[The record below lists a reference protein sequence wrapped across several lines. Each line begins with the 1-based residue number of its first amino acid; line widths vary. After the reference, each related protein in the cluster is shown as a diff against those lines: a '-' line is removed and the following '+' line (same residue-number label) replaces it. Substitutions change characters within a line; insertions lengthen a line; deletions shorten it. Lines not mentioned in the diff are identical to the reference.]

1 MIQLGDEETIGSA
14 LHRAADVFGELPLVA
29 APHNPNRD
37 YHPLG
42 YELTYQNSALAVEE
56 LARQYLAAGYGPGH
70 RVGLFLDN
78 RPEHFVH
85 KLALNVIGACCVPV
99 NPEYRASELAYLID
113 HAKLDLIVL
122 LAVRRTIVESVLMT
136 TFEKPVLVEIDQFE
150 ALLRSPRRRREKD
163 AVRSSTS
170 ASILYTSGTTG
181 RPKGCVLSHRYELA
195 AGAWYASRG
204 HLAEVRERSERLY
217 NALPLYHVNA
227 SVLSFFC
234 MLLTGGCQI
243 QSDRFQPSRWWQE
256 VRQSHATI
264 IHHLGVIVPLLLD
277 QPESELDRMHSVRFG
292 FGAGVEPQL
301 QAKFEKRFG
310 FPLLEI
316 WGMTEIVR
324 VLVDNVP
331 PRCVGS
337 RAFGPA
343 VPGLQVKVVDDAGN
357 EAGLNAPGEML
368 VRHSEAQPRKDF
380 FTGYL
385 DDPEATESAWK
396 DGWFHTGD
404 VVVKDE
410 SGMLHFVDRRK
421 NIIRRSG
428 ENIAAAEV
436 EALLMTHPLIEHA
449 AVLAVK
455 DELREEEV
463 LACVVLIAGVRAQ
476 ALDNGRRVEIASEV
490 HDFCRE
496 RLAYY
501 KAPGWILF
509 KGEIPKT
516 GTQKIQKH
524 NILSSRDDPRHEP
537 GIVDLRDRKKRIATS
552 ASGRDTTGA
561 NNMRLEART

>member
-1 MIQLGDEETIGSA
+1 MIPFGEEETIGTA
-14 LHRAADVFGELPLVA
+14 LRRAADVFGELPLVE
-29 APHNPNRD
+29 APPNPNRD
-37 YHPLG
+37 YHTLG
-42 YELTYQNSALAVEE
+42 YELTYQDGALAVEE
-56 LARQYLAAGYGPGH
+56 LARQYVAAGYGPGH

-85 KLALNVIGACCVPV
+85 KLALNAIGACCVPV
-99 NPEYRASELAYLID
+99 NQEYRASELAYLID
-113 HAKLDLIVL
+113 HAKLDLMVL
-122 LAVRRTIVESVLMT
+122 LSIRRTAVESTLMMT
-136 TFEKPVLVEIDQFE
+136 CEKPVLVDIGQFQPS
-150 ALLRSPRRRREKD
+150 LRSPRRRRGTD
-163 AVRSSTS
+163 AVRSSTP

-195 AGAWYASRG
+195 AGAWYANRG
-204 HLAEVRERSERLY
+204 HLAEVRGRSERLY

-234 MLLTGGCQI
+234 MLLTGGCQV
-243 QSDRFQPSRWWQE
+243 QSDRFRPSRWWQE
-256 VRQSHATI
+256 VRESRATI
-264 IHHLGVIVPLLLD
+264 IHYLGVIVPLLLN
-277 QPESELDRMHSVRFG
+277 QPESDLDRMHAVRFG

-301 QAKFEKRFG
+301 HAQFEERFG

-324 VLVDNVP
+324 VLADNVS

-337 RAFGPA
+337 RAFGKA
-343 VPGLQVKVVDDAGN
+343 VPGLQVKVMDDAGH
-357 EAGLNAPGEML
+357 EVGVGVPGEMV
-368 VRHSEAQPRKDF
+368 VRHSVAQPRKDF
-380 FTGYL
+380 FTEYL
-385 DDPEATESAWK
+385 DDPVATESAWRN
-396 DGWFHTGD
+396 GWFYTGD

-410 SGMLHFVDRRK
+410 TGMLHFVDRRK

-436 EALLMTHPLIEHA
+436 EALLLTHPLIEHA

-463 LACVVLIAGVRAQ
+463 LACVVLKAGVRAQ
-476 ALDNGRRVEIASEV
+476 VLDNARRTEIASDV

-509 KGEIPKT
+509 KEEIPKT

-524 NILSSRDDPRHEP
+524 NILSSRDDPQHEP
-537 GIVDLRDRKKRIATS
+537 GIVDLRDRKKRAPMNT
-552 ASGRDTTGA
+552 AGRDTAGA
-561 NNMRLEART
+561 NNLQLKA